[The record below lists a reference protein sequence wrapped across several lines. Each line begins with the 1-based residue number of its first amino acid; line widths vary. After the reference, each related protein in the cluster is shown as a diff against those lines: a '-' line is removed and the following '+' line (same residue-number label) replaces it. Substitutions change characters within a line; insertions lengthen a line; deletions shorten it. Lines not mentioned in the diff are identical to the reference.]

1 MYILWI
7 NTVPLWSLVLQ
18 SGHTLLLFFLC
29 FNMYKDHKAPQMSPG
44 GFWWCG
50 SSTEAIRCQSME
62 LTTNTALWLGCEPTL
77 PKSWGPIPRLS
88 KRVSK
93 DHLRSCVPKSF
104 AGVGCVLP
112 SVQPWREGI
121 TWEFGVPCRQSQRCP
136 LDSAQVAG
144 ASRGGDFQIRCG
156 FWWQQ
161 RRVPCCSCLLSIL
174 AEPWSSRSVCYQA
187 SCFLYILIL

>member
-1 MYILWI
+1 MCILLFVQIYILWI

-18 SGHTLLLFFLC
+18 SSHTLLLFFLC
-29 FNMYKDHKAPQMSPG
+29 FNMYKDHKAPQVSPG

-88 KRVSK
+88 KCVSK

-104 AGVGCVLP
+104 AGVD
-112 SVQPWREGI
+112 
-121 TWEFGVPCRQSQRCP
+121 VPCPQCSPEGKGSPGNLGFPAGKASDAPWIQHRWPEP
-136 LDSAQVAG
+136 LAVAIFRSGVDFGDSSGEFPAA
-144 ASRGGDFQIRCG
+144 AAC
-156 FWWQQ
+156 
-161 RRVPCCSCLLSIL
+161 
-174 AEPWSSRSVCYQA
+174 
-187 SCFLYILIL
+187 